1 MPDTKKES
9 LMTVSTLQALKTQL
23 SAQHIDAWL
32 QPINDEFQGEYVPE
46 YAKRLPFISGFSGS
60 SGLAIFPSD
69 SAQNSILLVDGRYD
83 VQAALEVDAKHW
95 QVVNSSKVSA
105 FEWIASHLKTGA
117 VIACDA
123 WLHTHAQ
130 VKKWTAQAQAGGFIF
145 TAVQTNP
152 IDNVWQNKPAA
163 PASDVMLLDDA
174 ITGESQAAKI
184 AHITAWLDS
193 HNLAA
198 YVVTQPDAICWLLNL
213 RASDIEYN
221 PLLLSYAL
229 ILRDGRVVLLTH
241 PRDFSDE
248 VRQYFVNN
256 AIACHTFSNWF
267 HDDTFITT
275 YGLKNARIGIDE
287 TLSCHAWWIW
297 AEQVGISL
305 ESLDDPILLAKA
317 CKNPVEQ
324 QNMRIAHEK
333 DAMALVRFLSK
344 LPIGS
349 PEDMPSEIALT
360 LALEN
365 ERKKM
370 SNYRGASF
378 ATIAGSGAHGAIVHY
393 HATNTSDRTARA
405 GELLLLDSGGQ
416 YIEGTTDI
424 TRTLPIG
431 NPASIS
437 PEIKDRYTRVLK
449 GHIALARARFIRGTT
464 GRQLDT
470 LARQYLWQVGCDYDH
485 GTGHGVGSF
494 LCVHEG
500 PQRISKKGSDVAL
513 DVGMVISNEPGYYK
527 TGEYGIRIENLV
539 LVVPTE
545 LENVLAFETL
555 TLVPIATSPL
565 ARDLLSNDEIVWLN
579 CYHEKI
585 MQTIAPMLDDQSAQ
599 DWLTQACA
607 PIK

>member
-1 MPDTKKES
+1 MNQSTQIKDARNKS
-9 LMTVSTLQALKTQL
+9 LKALREAL

-60 SGLAIFPSD
+60 SGLAIIPADGAFRPV
-69 SAQNSILLVDGRYD
+69 LLVDGRYD

-95 QVVNSSKVSA
+95 QVVNSSKVSP

-130 VKKWTAQAQAGGFIF
+130 GKKWAAQAQAGGFIF
-145 TAVQTNP
+145 SAMQTNL

-163 PASDVMLLDDA
+163 PTSDLMLLDEA
-174 ITGESQAAKI
+174 IAGESQAAKI
-184 AHITAWLDS
+184 ARITAWLDS

-241 PRDFSDE
+241 TRDFSSE
-248 VRQYFVNN
+248 IRQYFVNN
-256 AIACHTFSNWF
+256 AIHCHTFSDWF
-267 HDDTFITT
+267 YDDISIAT
-275 YGLKNARIGIDE
+275 YGLNNARIGIDE
-287 TLSCHAWWIW
+287 TLSCHAWWLW
-297 AEQVGISL
+297 AAQVGISL
-305 ESLDDPILLAKA
+305 ESLDDPIMLAKA

-333 DAMALVRFLSK
+333 DAAALVRFLSK
-344 LPIGS
+344 LPIGF

-360 LALEN
+360 HALEH
-365 ERKKM
+365 ERQKM
-370 SNYRGASF
+370 PNYRGASF

-393 HATNTSDRTARA
+393 HATPLSDRTARA

-431 NPASIS
+431 NAVSIS

-449 GHIALARARFIRGTT
+449 GHIALASARFIRGTT
-464 GRQLDT
+464 GKQLDT

-539 LVVPTE
+539 LVVPTAQ
-545 LENVLAFETL
+545 ENVLAFETL
-555 TLVPIATSPL
+555 TLVPIATSLL
-565 ARDLLSNDEIVWLN
+565 ARELLSNDEIIWLN
-579 CYHEKI
+579 SYHKRV
-585 MQTIAPMLDDQSAQ
+585 MQIIAPMLDDKSAH
-599 DWLTQACA
+599 DWLTQACVA
-607 PIK
+607 I